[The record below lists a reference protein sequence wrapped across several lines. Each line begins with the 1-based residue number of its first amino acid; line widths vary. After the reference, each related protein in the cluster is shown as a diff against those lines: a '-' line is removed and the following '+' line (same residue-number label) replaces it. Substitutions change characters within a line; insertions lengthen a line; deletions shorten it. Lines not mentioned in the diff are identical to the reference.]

1 MTIQDESN
9 VRKRVLNYPFHMVG
23 AFARMI
29 KDRVEQQIYQKHHD
43 QGCKRQI
50 VGVISSTVCWR

>member
-1 MTIQDESN
+1 MTIQDKSN

-43 QGCKRQI
+43 QGYLEHSGDMSR
-50 VGVISSTVCWR
+50 TV